1 MDNKSRDIALHRY
14 VLIREAADP
23 SISPSERGELVRS
36 LAAVEHLGPDGCY
49 VKVSRPTLDRWIR
62 AWRAG
67 GFDALAPKPRRSVPV
82 IPRELLDLAAD
93 LKREAP
99 RRTAVQIAEIIKASR
114 GRAPSARTIQRHFAM
129 TGLNRTADGRPPKAF
144 GRFEALAPNDL
155 WTGDALHGPV
165 VAERKSY
172 LFAYIDDHSRLLPG
186 YRWGFAEDTLRLE
199 AALRAG
205 LAARGVPRGMYV
217 DNGSAYSSRW
227 LERACGVLG
236 IRLVHSKPGE
246 PAGRGKIERFFATVR
261 QEFLVEIHLRGAA
274 DIAEMNSLFAAWVET
289 IYHRRV
295 HSETRQ
301 TPLERFMAAG
311 TPVLPTP
318 ADLHEA
324 FLWSEWRSVTKTA
337 TVNLFANSYE
347 VDQALVGAKV
357 ELLFDPFDMAS
368 IRVRCRGREMGT
380 AVPLVIGRHVH
391 PKAKADPTPPPVPKT
406 GIDYLKM
413 IEARHLE
420 ETRRRISYSGLPEDA
435 TCGDENAAGQPD
447 GDDQGEEGQL

>member
-1 MDNKSRDIALHRY
+1 MDHKNRDIALHRY

-23 SISPSERGELVRS
+23 SLTPAERGELVRS
-36 LAAVEHLGPDGCY
+36 LAAVEHLGPDGNY

-67 GFDALAPKPRRSVPV
+67 GFDALAPKPRRSVPI
-82 IPRELLDLAAD
+82 IPGEVMELAAE
-93 LKREAP
+93 LKKEAP

-114 GRAPSARTIQRHFAM
+114 GTAPSTRSIQRHFAA
-129 TGLNRTADGRPPKAF
+129 TGLNRTSDGRPPKAF

-165 VAERKSY
+165 VADKKSY
-172 LFAYIDDHSRLLPG
+172 LFAYIDDHSRLLVG

-217 DNGSAYSSRW
+217 DNGSVFVSRW

-236 IRLVHSKPGE
+236 IRLVHSRPGE

-261 QEFLVEIHLRGAA
+261 QEFLVEVHLRGAT
-274 DIAEMNSLFAAWVET
+274 DLAEMNSLFAAWVET

-295 HSETRQ
+295 HSETKQ
-301 TPLERFMAAG
+301 TPLERFLAAG
-311 TPVLPTP
+311 TPALPTP
-318 ADLHEA
+318 AELHEA
-324 FLWSEWRSVTKTA
+324 FLWSEWRTVTKTA
-337 TVNLFANSYE
+337 TVNLFANAYE

-357 ELLFDPFDMAS
+357 ELVFDPFDLGQ
-368 IRVRCRGREMGT
+368 IRVRYRGRELGQ

-391 PKAKADPTPPPVPKT
+391 PKAKADPDPPPASKT

-413 IEARHLE
+413 IETRHLE
-420 ETRRRISYSGLPEDA
+420 ETRRRISYSGLPED
-435 TCGDENAAGQPD
+435 GDPDAAGDPPSSDEDNEEDQP
-447 GDDQGEEGQL
+447 